1 VISPEYGGVPE
12 FLNQYGFAPGARNAH
27 QEPNRR
33 KAGAGPAGRPGG
45 CSVFPLPL
53 YPPLRLTLI
62 GGGAIVRRLMEPGL
76 NAPTPRTY
84 RSRAVRR
91 AEAQQAECAATAA
104 LNVLGQKWVLRIV
117 RVLGERTQRFCELQD
132 ALGGAN
138 SATLSQRL
146 KLLEDEGLID
156 RQLVSEMPPWVEYS
170 LTDKGSD
177 LRRAIVAIDRW
188 ADRWAARQ

>member
-1 VISPEYGGVPE
+1 
-12 FLNQYGFAPGARNAH
+12 
-27 QEPNRR
+27 
-33 KAGAGPAGRPGG
+33 
-45 CSVFPLPL
+45 
-53 YPPLRLTLI
+53 
-62 GGGAIVRRLMEPGL
+62 MEPGL

-91 AEAQQAECAATAA
+91 AEAQRAECAATAA

-117 RVLGERTQRFCELQD
+117 RVLGEQTQRFCELQD

-177 LRRAIVAIDRW
+177 LRRAIVGIDRW